1 MYFFFQAEDGIGDV
15 AVTGVQTCALP
26 ISRRAGSAPVPVEDM
41 GNLDAPQG
49 RAPSPLDA
57 LESLTEAFPPGDIA
71 PGGLGTLEEMA
82 GNPVQRPS
90 IWPAVEERVL
100 SLIRDHRSTIVF
112 ANSRRLTERLTA
124 RLNELAAEQT
134 ELTPADAF
142 PAEAVGQS

>member
-1 MYFFFQAEDGIGDV
+1 MA
-15 AVTGVQTCALP
+15 
-26 ISRRAGSAPVPVEDM
+26 
-41 GNLDAPQG
+41 NLDAP
-49 RAPSPLDA
+49 APARSPLDDLDA
-57 LESLTEAFPPGDIA
+57 MSAFPPGDIA

-100 SLIRDHRSTIVF
+100 SLIRAHRSTIVF

-134 ELTPADAF
+134 ELTAADAF
-142 PAEAVGQS
+142 PAEAVGQSGVTTGAPPVIARAHHGSM